1 MARNKTEKI
10 TLSFEKINLVKKLVG
25 DIAIKEN
32 RSLSAIIEKIIL
44 TTLMPEN
51 SDTKWIVEKYLY
63 SENGGIGKALTAE
76 FENNSAGVNWNAVHD
91 NLLPLVQ
98 FASTQEVFCNSVLN
112 GNEAELPHTI
122 LQVQSVLDRLNKLSE
137 EATDSKKKL
146 YYKKEAEWGAEL
158 LKELKEE
165 TQYSRLNNFYQL
177 LLNSWEDFKD
187 WTITYRLLA
196 DLAKLEKGWRNDPEA
211 RMELLQIL
219 KNISAEW

>member
-10 TLSFEKINLVKKLVG
+10 TLSFEKVNLVKKLVG

-32 RSLSAIIEKIIL
+32 RSLSAIIENIIL

-51 SDTKWIVEKYLY
+51 SDTKWIIEKYLY

-76 FENNSAGVNWNAVHD
+76 FENNSVGVNWNAVHD

-98 FASTQEVFCNSVLN
+98 FASTQEVFCKSVLN

-165 TQYSRLNNFYQL
+165 PQYSRLNNFYQL

>member
-10 TLSFEKINLVKKLVG
+10 TLSFEKVNLVKKLVG

-32 RSLSAIIEKIIL
+32 RSLSAIIENIIL

-51 SDTKWIVEKYLY
+51 SDTKWIIEKYLY

-98 FASTQEVFCNSVLN
+98 FASTQEVFCKSVLN

-137 EATDSKKKL
+137 EATDSKKSFTTRKKL
-146 YYKKEAEWGAEL
+146 NGER
-158 LKELKEE
+158 
-165 TQYSRLNNFYQL
+165 SF
-177 LLNSWEDFKD
+177 
-187 WTITYRLLA
+187 
-196 DLAKLEKGWRNDPEA
+196 
-211 RMELLQIL
+211 
-219 KNISAEW
+219 